1 MNVGV
6 AAQNSEHVYDLSGQF
21 IRPLENWSLRDV
33 LNDVVSFYDKS
44 KNKIQMV
51 VGSMAIQMR
60 DLVVEGAKKTTST

>member
-1 MNVGV
+1 MNLGV
-6 AAQNSEHVYDLSGQF
+6 ASQNTEHVYDLSGQF
-21 IRPLENWSLRDV
+21 IWQLENRSLQDV

-60 DLVVEGAKKTTST
+60 DLGCQKNTST

>member
-1 MNVGV
+1 MN
-6 AAQNSEHVYDLSGQF
+6 E
-21 IRPLENWSLRDV
+21 
-33 LNDVVSFYDKS
+33 VVSFYDKS